1 MASHQFCAVFQTDHL
16 TLSMTLINQYYVPL
30 LENFCRRPGGLNALR
45 GCVTNGFDWKFF
57 VFRVQNDKE
66 NKGEL
71 LLFDP
76 IISYTD
82 LTLLMGVL
90 YDWVKNCRDANL
102 QFCGVVTCQPTEEMT
117 QKKAQD
123 DVSDTEKLGQQ
134 VDKILSKLKG
144 KRRKAKEK
152 QVSTENVN
160 QVDGQSLMVL
170 KSGVLN
176 DDDSERATESHS
188 KIPGSSRKRVRNNV
202 GDADDGLKKK
212 RRKKKEGNLSN

>member
-1 MASHQFCAVFQTDHL
+1 M
-16 TLSMTLINQYYVPL
+16 
-30 LENFCRRPGGLNALR
+30 
-45 GCVTNGFDWKFF
+45 
-57 VFRVQNDKE
+57 
-66 NKGEL
+66 
-71 LLFDP
+71 LFDP

-212 RRKKKEGNLSN
+212 RRRKKRET